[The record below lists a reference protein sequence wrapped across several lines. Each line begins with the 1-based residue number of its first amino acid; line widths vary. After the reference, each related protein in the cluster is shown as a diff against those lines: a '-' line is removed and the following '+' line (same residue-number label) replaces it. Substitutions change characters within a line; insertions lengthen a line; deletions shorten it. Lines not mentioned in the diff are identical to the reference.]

1 MKLEWTEVGGKTM
14 SDDRRS
20 LNSIDDIEF
29 AVRRIDEL
37 EAKLKWV
44 LKERDATFELMLKR
58 AETAEASLEKVKDL
72 VERAFV
78 EGCHEG
84 MNEFATSRGGKTWE
98 ESRTIKMLSTVK
110 GQDDD

>member
-1 MKLEWTEVGGKTM
+1 M
-14 SDDRRS
+14 SNDYDEGYRAGLQKAR
-20 LNSIDDIEF
+20 DVARPHIESME
-29 AVRRIDEL
+29 ARIKEL
-37 EAKLKWV
+37 EANLKWV
-44 LKERDATFELMLKR
+44 LKQCDATSELMLKR